1 MYHRKKKR
9 KKEMYSNL
17 YIEEGKHYNSN
28 IETEK
33 IYATQTIDT
42 TTVYSDYTYS
52 KILKHIT

>member
-1 MYHRKKKR
+1 
-9 KKEMYSNL
+9 MYSNL
-17 YIEEGKHYNSN
+17 YIEEGTHYNSN